1 MRDGGPFAEG
11 GSDAR
16 PEVPEEVHRGVR
28 RQIVALYDGGEPAA
42 EIMREYD
49 LGKSTFQRWVK

>member
-16 PEVPEEVHRGVR
+16 PEAPEEV
-28 RQIVALYDGGEPAA
+28 
-42 EIMREYD
+42 
-49 LGKSTFQRWVK
+49 